1 MSLFLHFTAFNIFH
15 SGLSIDSRLWSMCP
29 DHVLRQNCTTRTE
42 LRQGLCETKY
52 IVWKATVQTGCSSV
66 RFRCKASIFIR
77 KTLRVRPR
85 NRVGG
90 LSPTQVHRVGPA
102 FFDEDD
108 VCAGF
113 WTCVTACPN
122 CCRSFISPPAPNSPR
137 AAAAQRCGPQYE
149 DVNFSVWQK
158 VRSILPDYRPQGM
171 SAWPAAHVPCRI

>member
-15 SGLSIDSRLWSMCP
+15 SGLSINSRLWSIYP
-29 DHVLRQNCTTRTE
+29 NYVLRQNCTTRTE

-90 LSPTQVHRVGPA
+90 LSPTQVHRVAPA

-122 CCRSFISPPAPNSPR
+122 CCRSFISPPAPNWPPI
-137 AAAAQRCGPQYE
+137 AAAQRCGPQYE
-149 DVNFSVWQK
+149 DVNFSVWQR

>member
-15 SGLSIDSRLWSMCP
+15 SGLSINSRLWSIYP
-29 DHVLRQNCTTRTE
+29 DYVLRQNCTTRTE

-77 KTLRVRPR
+77 KTLQVRPR

-122 CCRSFISPPAPNSPR
+122 CCRFLSHHRHRTRLQLLQSSDA
-137 AAAAQRCGPQYE
+137 
-149 DVNFSVWQK
+149 
-158 VRSILPDYRPQGM
+158 VRSMRM
-171 SAWPAAHVPCRI
+171 

>member
-15 SGLSIDSRLWSMCP
+15 SGLSIDSRLWSICP

-85 NRVGG
+85 NRIGG

-102 FFDEDD
+102 FSMKMMFVPDSGRALQP
-108 VCAGF
+108 VRTVAGLLSHHRHRIGLQLLQ
-113 WTCVTACPN
+113 
-122 CCRSFISPPAPNSPR
+122 RSDA
-137 AAAAQRCGPQYE
+137 
-149 DVNFSVWQK
+149 
-158 VRSILPDYRPQGM
+158 VRSMR
-171 SAWPAAHVPCRI
+171 V

>member
-1 MSLFLHFTAFNIFH
+1 MTRFAVRSTFH
-15 SGLSIDSRLWSMCP
+15 SVHSLYLYLGY
-29 DHVLRQNCTTRTE
+29 VLRQNCTTRTE

-108 VCAGF
+108 VCAVSQTLNSLSELLPVFYLTTG
-113 WTCVTACPN
+113 TELASN
-122 CCRSFISPPAPNSPR
+122 CCSAAMRSA
-137 AAAAQRCGPQYE
+137 
-149 DVNFSVWQK
+149 V
-158 VRSILPDYRPQGM
+158 
-171 SAWPAAHVPCRI
+171 

>member
-15 SGLSIDSRLWSMCP
+15 SGLSINSRLWSIYP
-29 DHVLRQNCTTRTE
+29 NYVLRQNCTTRTE

-122 CCRSFISPPAPNSPR
+122 CCRSFISPPAPNWPP
-137 AAAAQRCGPQYE
+137 AAAKQRCGL
-149 DVNFSVWQK
+149 S
-158 VRSILPDYRPQGM
+158 
-171 SAWPAAHVPCRI
+171 

>member
-1 MSLFLHFTAFNIFH
+1 MSLFLHFTALNIFH
-15 SGLSIDSRLWSMCP
+15 SALYVISRLWRIYP
-29 DHVLRQNCTTRTE
+29 DYVLRQNCTTRTE

-66 RFRCKASIFIR
+66 RFRCNASIFIR

-108 VCAGF
+108 VCAVSQTLNSLSELF
-113 WTCVTACPN
+113 PV
-122 CCRSFISPPAPNSPR
+122 FISPPAPNWPPT
-137 AAAAQRCGPQYE
+137 AAAQ
-149 DVNFSVWQK
+149 
-158 VRSILPDYRPQGM
+158 
-171 SAWPAAHVPCRI
+171 